1 MANRDKVLHNMKSAR
16 RKGVETIINPA
27 PAIPLPAEAYQG
39 LGHLIV
45 NETEAAI
52 LSGIEN
58 PRSWDEV
65 AAVFISRGV
74 QNVVI
79 TLGGEVSRTII
90 NLDGSVLMILIR
102 GSSTRLRS
110 NRPSR
115 RMAASCRHGKS
126 RSSIPQPLATLSQVL
141 TL

>member
-1 MANRDKVLHNMKSAR
+1 MKAAR

-58 PRSWDEV
+58 PTSWDEI
-65 AAVFISRGV
+65 AAIFISRGV
-74 QNVVI
+74 QNVII
-79 TLGGEVSRTII
+79 TLGGEASRTII
-90 NLDGSVLMILIR
+90 NLNGSVLMIFIR
-102 GSSTRLRS
+102 VSSTRLRS
-110 NRPSR
+110 NRPSL
-115 RMAASCRHGKS
+115 RMAVSCRHGKS
-126 RSSIPQPLATLSQVL
+126 RSSIPRLRATLSQVL